1 MERELVESASSQ
13 DVIYI
18 KSGDGTK
25 GRQDDYFMSHVR
37 WSEGS

>member
-18 KSGDGTK
+18 KSEYGTK
-25 GRQDDYFMSHVR
+25 GKDDYFRGHVK